1 MAKDLPHAFPPTVSP
16 AASADMASVRTI
28 SRMPGCIAS
37 TRAAMVAAA
46 EPEMTPQIS
55 PMTSLQNDDTRP
67 AFRISFSACV
77 ASGTLRDAIE

>member
-1 MAKDLPHAFPPTVSP
+1 
-16 AASADMASVRTI
+16 
-28 SRMPGCIAS
+28 
-37 TRAAMVAAA
+37 MVAAA